1 MIENFFEFIR
11 LKTRSRGLVIGAV
24 VAATL
29 AVGGGAALAASLV
42 LGHGA
47 PSSGSVT
54 SSAQLGAQNPEV
66 GQRAGEAGQ
75 PAGEAGQPAG
85 EAGAGSGN
93 STHGNPPPNSPA
105 LMTEY
110 TIPAGLSEPH
120 GVARDEGV
128 VGSRQGHALFWF
140 TVLQGGAVVRLDP
153 DTGIETTYRL
163 PVGQFVQV
171 VDVRVTPTGLV
182 WFNTSDG
189 AIGVLN
195 PKRNS
200 GTIYHLGLGFLDWL
214 HRDQFGN
221 LWSAEL
227 GGNRIVVL
235 DPNTGTARS
244 WAAGLNSTGLT
255 RRLSGDVWWCQ
266 RGDGRIGRLD
276 PATNEVTHYTTPF
289 TAIEGCAADP
299 IGEPDG
305 LVWTDP
311 GFTGMPHDGVGA
323 LNPQDLTFTLYHTP
337 TPSSN
342 PYGVAIGCS
351 HSVVFGEDA
360 ASKIAV
366 LMPKFATGTTTP
378 STPTT
383 THVTPVTIHPITQ
396 AFTVTPQTSQ
406 ATVTHGPSVA
416 STAHGFSEYPTLT
429 RAFEGPHLVFDG
441 PDQKIGFALLSTNA
455 VPQGK
460 IGLLELPPSARCQ
473 NQ

>member
-1 MIENFFEFIR
+1 VIGNFFEFIR

-29 AVGGGAALAASLV
+29 AVGGGGALAASLV
-42 LGHGA
+42 RGQGA

-54 SSAQLGAQNPEV
+54 SAGQLGPINPEV
-66 GQRAGEAGQ
+66 DQRVGEGSQ
-75 PAGEAGQPAG
+75 PGG
-85 EAGAGSGN
+85 EAGAGSD
-93 STHGNPPPNSPA
+93 STTHGNPPANGPA

-120 GVARDEGV
+120 GVAKDEGV
-128 VGSRQGHALFWF
+128 AGSRQGHALFWF
-140 TVLQGGAVVRLDP
+140 TVLLGGALVRLDP
-153 DTGIETTYRL
+153 DTGMETTYRL
-163 PVGQFVQV
+163 PVAPGVEV

-182 WFNTSDG
+182 WFNTGDG
-189 AIGVLN
+189 AVGVLN
-195 PKRNS
+195 PKTNS
-200 GTIYHLGLGFLDWL
+200 GTIYHLGLGFMDWL

-235 DPNTGTARS
+235 DPNTGIART
-244 WAAGLNSTGLT
+244 WAAGLHSTGLT

-289 TAIEGCAADP
+289 SAIEGCAADP
-299 IGEPDG
+299 IGEPNG

-311 GFTGMPHDGVGA
+311 GFTGTPHDGVGA

-337 TPSSN
+337 TARSN
-342 PYGVAIGCS
+342 PYGVAIGCG

-366 LMPKFATGTTTP
+366 LMPKFATGTTTA
-378 STPTT
+378 STPTI
-383 THVTPVTIHPITQ
+383 THVTPVTIHPIKQ
-396 AFTVTPQTSQ
+396 PFTVKPQTSQ
-406 ATVTHGPSVA
+406 STVTHGPSVA
-416 STAHGFSEYPTLT
+416 STVNGFSEYPTLT
-429 RAFEGPHLVFDG
+429 RSTEGPHLVFDG
-441 PDQKIGFALLSTNA
+441 PDQKIGFALLGTVA